1 MAESERQRFI
11 GTQVQ
16 SIDPKGRLVL
26 PARFVRLLPEGQT
39 SMVLT
44 VGTDPCLLLYPLDE
58 WNRMADGLRALARNE
73 ATRNAI
79 RYLSDFS
86 TELELDAHGRL
97 TVPRE
102 FLKLAGIQR
111 EISVV
116 GLLDHIELWPREVYE
131 RRAEERRLVARPILD
146 GLQ

>member
-1 MAESERQRFI
+1 MAETERQRFI

-44 VGTDPCLLLYPLDE
+44 AGTDPCLLLYPLDE

-79 RYLSDFS
+79 RYLSDHS

-102 FLKLAGIQR
+102 FLKLAGIAR

-131 RRAEERRLVARPILD
+131 RRAEERRLIARSILD